1 MSQQIRQIQHTDADI
16 VVIGDYRISV
26 APGHNV
32 LKSSFKEVDD
42 YLKKNFGI
50 ADGTQAAM
58 SFVNSFYGVPECDS
72 MTLSH
77 WRLFQIALVTY
88 ILGKTKRSMSVH
100 FAGGRI
106 HYDLFKSR
114 GYNEIYPEMFKMMW
128 QREPTV
134 AKVATSYLEVTWIMG
149 NGRPAEIE
157 DKSDDDFKVKYSVP
171 LKLSVSKPSVSFNFD

>member
-1 MSQQIRQIQHTDADI
+1 MSQQIQQIQHTDADI

-50 ADGTQAAM
+50 SDGTQAAM
-58 SFVNSFYGVPECDS
+58 SFVNSFYNVPECDS

-77 WRLFQIALVTY
+77 WRLFQIALVCY
-88 ILGKTKRSMSVH
+88 ILGKVKRSMSVH
-100 FAGGRI
+100 FAEGRI
-106 HYDLFKSR
+106 HYDLFRSR

-134 AKVATSYLEVTWIMG
+134 IKVATSYLEVTWIIG
-149 NGRPAEIE
+149 NGRPVEIE
-157 DKSDDDFKVKYSVP
+157 DKPDDDFKVKYSVP
-171 LKLSVSKPSVSFNFD
+171 PKLSVSKPSVSFNFD